1 MFKNREVIDF
11 LEDALN
17 AMAKAELFI
26 ADMTYE
32 EFIKDE
38 KTIFAV
44 IRAIEVIGEALK
56 HVPSELRQKFS
67 DIPWRD
73 ITGMRDI
80 LVHEYFGV
88 DHETVWETVNPV
100 RKFSTFQRD
109 GSHGALDPMFA
120 EKGLWP
126 GRPPAR
132 RELYLHPVRDQRCY
146 GVHPHCKP
154 WGFLT
159 G

>member
-1 MFKNREVIDF
+1 MYNKREVIDF
-11 LEDALN
+11 LEDTLN
-17 AMAKAELFI
+17 AMEKVELFI

-32 EFIKDE
+32 EFLKDE

-44 IRAIEVIGEALK
+44 IRAIEIIGEALK

-88 DHETVWETVNPV
+88 DHETVWETVKTDIPSIKPLLVELLDNV
-100 RKFSTFQRD
+100 KTK
-109 GSHGALDPMFA
+109 HG
-120 EKGLWP
+120 E
-126 GRPPAR
+126 
-132 RELYLHPVRDQRCY
+132 QS
-146 GVHPHCKP
+146 
-154 WGFLT
+154 
-159 G
+159 

>member
-38 KTIFAV
+38 KTVFAV

-88 DHETVWETVNPV
+88 DLETVWETVKTDIPSIKPLLVELLDNI
-100 RKFSTFQRD
+100 KTK
-109 GSHGALDPMFA
+109 HG
-120 EKGLWP
+120 E
-126 GRPPAR
+126 
-132 RELYLHPVRDQRCY
+132 HS
-146 GVHPHCKP
+146 
-154 WGFLT
+154 
-159 G
+159 

>member
-1 MFKNREVIDF
+1 MYNKREVIDF
-11 LEDALN
+11 LEDTLN
-17 AMAKAELFI
+17 AMEKAELFI
-26 ADMTYE
+26 TDMTYE
-32 EFIKDE
+32 EFLKDE

-88 DHETVWETVNPV
+88 DLETVWETVKTDIPSIKPPIVELLDNL
-100 RKFSTFQRD
+100 KTK
-109 GSHGALDPMFA
+109 HG
-120 EKGLWP
+120 E
-126 GRPPAR
+126 
-132 RELYLHPVRDQRCY
+132 HS
-146 GVHPHCKP
+146 
-154 WGFLT
+154 
-159 G
+159 

>member
-11 LEDALN
+11 LEDTLN
-17 AMAKAELFI
+17 AMEKAELFI
-26 ADMTYE
+26 TDMTYE
-32 EFIKDE
+32 EFLKDE

-88 DHETVWETVNPV
+88 DLETVWETVKTDIPSIKPLLVELLDNI
-100 RKFSTFQRD
+100 KTK
-109 GSHGALDPMFA
+109 HG
-120 EKGLWP
+120 E
-126 GRPPAR
+126 
-132 RELYLHPVRDQRCY
+132 HS
-146 GVHPHCKP
+146 
-154 WGFLT
+154 
-159 G
+159 